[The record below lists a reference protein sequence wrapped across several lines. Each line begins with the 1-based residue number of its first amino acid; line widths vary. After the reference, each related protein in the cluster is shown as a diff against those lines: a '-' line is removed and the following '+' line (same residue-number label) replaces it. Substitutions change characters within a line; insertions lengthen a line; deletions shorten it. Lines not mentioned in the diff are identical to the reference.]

1 MNSALFILRMVL
13 GLGLASHGAQ
23 KLFGWF
29 GGGGIGGTGVFLE
42 SIGFRP
48 GIRFALVA
56 GLGEFL
62 GGLLLAAGFLGP
74 IGPALIV
81 SVMLVAIL
89 TVHKG
94 HGFFAFNNGAELP
107 IVYST
112 GAVAVALA
120 GPGYY
125 SIDHAI
131 GFDSSFSEVAITI
144 ILACGVLGALVSL
157 AVRHSPELAAKSS

>member
-1 MNSALFILRMVL
+1 MNAALLILRMVL
-13 GLGLASHGAQ
+13 GLGLASHGSQ

-48 GIRFALVA
+48 GSRFALAA

-62 GGLLLAAGFLGP
+62 GGLLLACGFLGP

-81 SVMLVAIL
+81 SVMLVATL

-94 HGFFAFNNGAELP
+94 HGFFAFSNGPELP
-107 IVYST
+107 IIYIT
-112 GAVAVALA
+112 GAVAIALA
-120 GPGYY
+120 GSGYY
-125 SIDHAI
+125 SIDHAL
-131 GFDSSFSEVAITI
+131 GLDSSFSEVAITI
-144 ILACGVLGALVSL
+144 ILACGVLGALASL